1 MLFQRSIDRLD
12 DEDNMQQVAVPSW
25 LSNLDPRVL
34 RISTSA
40 LGILTT
46 KAIYI
51 HGYHHPLQLLLL
63 HLLATLLWEII
74 LWLFSQRI
82 ERTFD
87 TQDYTLYELTRRGI
101 LWSRTGLKLC
111 LRFGFGTAAL
121 FCEYQAIYRF
131 KSLPALAMLL
141 LPDWGLL
148 VRLVRHTDIPV
159 LRKTAVIFGCLLGV
173 AMVLVFEY
181 QLSEVELKLV
191 MTTIFMAVASQ
202 LLRQEPDI
210 LEEDP
215 IMRSSLSIVPVR
227 DKVLLLPFV
236 VVAAV
241 VAIYLREDMIYTPP
255 LSKML
260 LATLAVNTLAAVVTF
275 QCSGL
280 FFRQTEPLA
289 TFKCVEEDHTEDE
302 VDPTH
307 ETITLQTVIALGS
320 VLLDLTIGS
329 SCSVSIWQYVGF
341 WIALGTLAWTAHQS
355 RPRHKYHTIAESQE
369 YHLSDFDA
377 SGLHKR
383 QRGIK
388 LRRLVQVMFAVS
400 CMLLAISPILFTHI
414 SAQHSPH
421 WLLRT
426 NNAA

>member
-1 MLFQRSIDRLD
+1 
-12 DEDNMQQVAVPSW
+12 MQQVAIPSW

-40 LGILTT
+40 LSILTT
-46 KAIYI
+46 KVIYI

-63 HLLATLLWEII
+63 HLLATSLWEII
-74 LWLFSQRI
+74 QWLSSQKI

-87 TQDYTLYELTRRGI
+87 IQDHTLYELTRRGI

-131 KSLPALAMLL
+131 QSLPALAMLL

-159 LRKTAVIFGCLLGV
+159 LRKTAAIFGCLLGF
-173 AMVLVFEY
+173 AMVVSSEL
-181 QLSEVELKLV
+181 QLSEIGLKLA
-191 MTTIFMAVASQ
+191 MTAIFMAVASQ

-215 IMRSSLSIVPVR
+215 IMRPSLSIAPVR
-227 DKVLLLPFV
+227 DKVLLLPLA

-241 VAIYLREDMIYTPP
+241 VAIYMCEELIYPPP
-255 LSKML
+255 LSKVL

-280 FFRQTEPLA
+280 FFSQTEPLA
-289 TFKCVEEDHTEDE
+289 TFNGVEEDYDEDE
-302 VDPTH
+302 VDPAL
-307 ETITLQTVIALGS
+307 ETITLQTVVALGS
-320 VLLDLTIGS
+320 VLVDLTIDS
-329 SCSVSIWQYVGF
+329 SCLVSIWQYVGF
-341 WIALGTLAWTAHQS
+341 WTALGILAWTAHQF
-355 RPRHKYHTIAESQE
+355 RPHDIYYTVAESQE
-369 YHLSDFDA
+369 YHLFDLDA
-377 SGLHKR
+377 PRLHKR

-388 LRRLVQVMFAVS
+388 LSGRLQVTFAVS
-400 CMLLAISPILFTHI
+400 CMLLAISPILFTHT
-414 SAQHSPH
+414 SSQHSPH
-421 WLLRT
+421 WLPRT
-426 NNAA
+426 SNYPPTQHVP